1 MAKVGQIFTILSFMF
16 PKSLAKLCNQ
26 LLTEADFDMNARQ
39 YLGASAFISLLG
51 GLVMFFVSMTLF
63 RGSPLELPLGFFV
76 AILSFIIVESLFFV
90 FLYITADNRAKKIE
104 EVLPDALFMVSANI
118 RAGMT
123 TENAVMASAKPE
135 FGPLEE
141 EIRRMS
147 AKTFG
152 GASLNQAMMEMSGRV
167 RSTSLKRAVRLLV
180 EGNSLGGQMAA
191 LLYEVG
197 QDMRNVAQLK
207 RELMNITLMYT
218 IFIIFSCVIAS
229 PLLFA
234 TSVYYTQL
242 SETISSRVTINPSE
256 LPAGA
261 TGFLG
266 KIGGSKSDTSS
277 KITGEDMHNF
287 AIACIVVTTFFSS
300 LVLAQIRHG
309 KLNPAL
315 KYIPI
320 FMSLALAFF
329 FAAGFALKMLFKSL
343 MPS

>member
-1 MAKVGQIFTILSFMF
+1 MANPFEKFFIVLSLLF
-16 PKSLAKLCNQ
+16 PKSVVDSCNQ
-26 LLTEADFDMNARQ
+26 LLIEADFDMHVRQ
-39 YLGASAFISLLG
+39 YLGASALISLLAG
-51 GLVMFFVSMTLF
+51 AAMFLLSASLLKNDALGLIVGLF
-63 RGSPLELPLGFFV
+63 S
-76 AILSFIIVESLFFV
+76 ILIVEGLFFL

-104 EVLPDALFMVSANI
+104 DVLPDALFMISANV

-152 GASLNQAMMEMSGRV
+152 GASLNQAMVEMSQRV
-167 RSTSLKRAVRLLV
+167 RSTTLKRAVRLLV
-180 EGNSLGGQMAA
+180 EGNSLGGQMAS

-197 QDMRNVAQLK
+197 QDMRNIAQLK

-218 IFIIFSCVIAS
+218 IFIVFSCVVAS

-242 SETISSRVTINPSE
+242 SATISSRATIQPGQM
-256 LPAGA
+256 PAGA
-261 TGFLG
+261 SGFLG
-266 KIGGSKSDTSS
+266 NVGGKKDPASQ
-277 KITGEDMHNF
+277 ITGEDMQNF
-287 AIACIVVTTFFSS
+287 AIACITVTTFFSS

-309 KLNPAL
+309 KLNAAL

-320 FMSLALAFF
+320 FVTMALVLF
-329 FAAGFALKMLFKSL
+329 FAAQWALKTMFKSI
-343 MPS
+343 MSV

>member
-1 MAKVGQIFTILSFMF
+1 MIEKPLIMLSLLF
-16 PKSLAKLCNQ
+16 PRSVVNTCNQ
-26 LLTEADFDMNARQ
+26 LLTEADFDMHVRQ
-39 YLGASAFISLLG
+39 YLGASALISLLG
-51 GLVMFFVSMTLF
+51 ALAMFFFAASFLRSELFALIVALISMLIF
-63 RGSPLELPLGFFV
+63 ESMFF
-76 AILSFIIVESLFFV
+76 L

-104 EVLPDALFMVSANI
+104 EVLPDALFMISANV

-152 GASLNQAMMEMSGRV
+152 GSSLNQALTEMAGRV
-167 RSTSLKRAVRLLV
+167 RSNTLKRAVRLLV
-180 EGNSLGGQMAA
+180 EGNSLGGQMAS

-197 QDMRNVAQLK
+197 QDMRNIGALK
-207 RELMNITLMYT
+207 RELMNMTLMYT
-218 IFIIFSCVIAS
+218 IFIVFSCVVAS

-234 TSVYYTQL
+234 TSVYYTTL
-242 SETISSRVTINPSE
+242 SESITAKVSIDPKS

-266 KIGGSKSDTSS
+266 SVGKPVDPGS

-287 AIACIVVTTFFSS
+287 AIACIVTTTFFSS

-309 KLNPAL
+309 KLNAAL

-320 FMSLALAFF
+320 FMSLALIFF
-329 FAAGFALKMLFKSL
+329 FGAQYGLKLMFKSIL
-343 MPS
+343 SV